1 MVPLRFMEK
10 QILHSDSILV
20 RGCSGIIRIFCLPP
34 CSKSLLEFCLR
45 RIRISINWMISVLDN
60 LRSIDFLM
68 TSILVDIFVAED
80 CKLCP
85 FSRGCSPETFKLDG
99 KAVHMCSLKL
109 LQACGQIFN
118 HLFHSPHYHR
128 RILYQT
134 RSPLQKARTMEF
146 SRGFVIVVVQS
157 PPKTF
162 RSTPR
167 SHTLTYSQNRTF
179 PKQAENPDPVRRN
192 LCRSELRSTPALRRR
207 AQLSTS
213 VDAQPWSRGISLQ
226 LFVISSY
233 DSNN

>member
-1 MVPLRFMEK
+1 MVPLRIMEK

-68 TSILVDIFVAED
+68 TSILVDILWLKIANFAGVLPKPSNWMARLFTCVLQNSSKHVAKSSITSSIVVHITIVVSCIRPGHL
-80 CKLCP
+80 CK
-85 FSRGCSPETFKLDG
+85 KL
-99 KAVHMCSLKL
+99 APWSSAEASSSSL
-109 LQACGQIFN
+109 F
-118 HLFHSPHYHR
+118 
-128 RILYQT
+128 
-134 RSPLQKARTMEF
+134 SPL
-146 SRGFVIVVVQS
+146 
-157 PPKTF
+157 PPKTS